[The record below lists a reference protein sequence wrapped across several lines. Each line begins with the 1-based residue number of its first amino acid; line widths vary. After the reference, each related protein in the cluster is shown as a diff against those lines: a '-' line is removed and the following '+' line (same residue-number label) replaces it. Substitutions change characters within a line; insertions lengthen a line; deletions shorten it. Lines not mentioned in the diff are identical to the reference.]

1 MKKLL
6 LTAVSATALLTAGG
20 AIAAG
25 ERTQN
30 QSDTPTVTTEDVK
43 KGWENTKDA
52 VSETASEAKENV
64 SEAAHDAKE
73 ATKEAYSDL
82 KDALSEEQKQA
93 ASNVDTTD
101 VQIPAESLASH
112 MIGQTVTNTMN
123 ERVGKVNDIILD
135 KDGNAEL
142 AIIGDG
148 DFFGIGKE
156 VAVDYEMVAK
166 TDEYGVVVPLTE
178 EAIERAV
185 EFSYVA
191 TDAPNVQVMPMD
203 AISVDQALN
212 GKIVD
217 PQGKPLASIDDIIIE
232 NGDAEQFVIAY
243 NETLGM
249 GGQQAALS
257 FDDVKAMHKDGK
269 THFSL
274 DAKKSAMFRNFAKT
288 ANN

>member
-25 ERTQN
+25 DRTQN

-43 KGWENTKDA
+43 KGWEDTKDA
-52 VSETASEAKENV
+52 VSNAASETKETV
-64 SEAAHDAKE
+64 SEAAKDATN

-82 KDALSEEQKQA
+82 KDALSKEQKQA
-93 ASNVDTTD
+93 ASNVGTTNI
-101 VQIPAESLASH
+101 QIQKESLASN
-112 MIGQTVTNTMN
+112 MIGQTVMNTAN
-123 ERVGKVNDIILD
+123 ERIGQVNDIILD
-135 KDGNAEL
+135 KDGDVEL
-142 AIIGDG
+142 VIIGDG
-148 DFFGIGKE
+148 DYFGVGKE
-156 VAVDYEMVAK
+156 VAINYELVSK
-166 TDEYGVVVPLTE
+166 TDDKGVVAPLTE

-191 TDAPNVQVMPMD
+191 SKDANVQVMPKD
-203 AISVDQALN
+203 AISVNQALD

-217 PQGKPLASIDDIIIE
+217 PQGKTLASIDDIIIE
-232 NGDAEQFVIAY
+232 NGDVEQFVIAY

-257 FDDVKAMHKDGK
+257 FDDVTPMHKNGK
-269 THFSL
+269 TLFSL
-274 DAKKSAMFRNFAKT
+274 NAEKSAMFRQFANT
-288 ANN
+288 AKN

>member
-30 QSDTPTVTTEDVK
+30 QNDTPTVTTEDVK
-43 KGWENTKDA
+43 KGWENTKEA
-52 VSETASEAKENV
+52 VSETASETQEKV
-64 SEAAHDAKE
+64 TEAAHDAKE

-93 ASNVDTTD
+93 ASGVDTTN
-101 VQIPAESLASH
+101 VQVSRESMASH
-112 MIGQTVTNTMN
+112 MIGQAVTNTTN

-135 KDGNAEL
+135 KDGNTEL
-142 AIIGDG
+142 VIIGDG

-166 TDEYGVVVPLTE
+166 TDEYGVVAPLTE

-203 AISVDQALN
+203 AISIDQALN

-217 PQGKPLASIDDIIIE
+217 PQGKTLASIDDIIIE
-232 NGDAEQFVIAY
+232 NGDAKQFVISY

-274 DAKKSAMFRNFAKT
+274 NAEKSAMFRSFAKT